1 MSNYASLER
10 YIPLVKFMGEICG
23 KNYEIILHD
32 VSTPERSVIAAC
44 NEHLSG
50 RRVGD
55 PMTELAK
62 ELLRTGA
69 YKEHDYVANYEGRT
83 RGGKR
88 FVSSTY
94 FIKEKGQLVGLI
106 CVNHDV
112 EDILVLSEHLSN
124 LLHSFSLPQEE
135 ESSAYTE
142 DLDDSIP
149 ELSSNLIHS
158 SAMVFPPV
166 PCIPPT
172 SWRYSA
178 LWKRR
183 GYSRPRA
190 PSGRSPGSCTS
201 PNPRSTATCGVSA
214 AKRHDLPPRCFTRKR
229 DALTSRRVKRPA
241 KHIQFNSSYWR
252 IPDILPNTSRSL
264 WLCIYYDYASDKGG
278 LKHEILH
285 SL

>member
-112 EDILVLSEHLSN
+112 EDI
-124 LLHSFSLPQEE
+124 FP
-135 ESSAYTE
+135 TC
-142 DLDDSIP
+142 SIP
-149 ELSSNLIHS
+149 FL
-158 SAMVFPPV
+158 F
-166 PCIPPT
+166 
-172 SWRYSA
+172 R
-178 LWKRR
+178 KRR
-183 GYSRPRA
+183 RA
-190 PSGRSPGSCTS
+190 PP
-201 PNPRSTATCGVSA
+201 
-214 AKRHDLPPRCFTRKR
+214 
-229 DALTSRRVKRPA
+229 
-241 KHIQFNSSYWR
+241 
-252 IPDILPNTSRSL
+252 IPKTWTIPSRS
-264 WLCIYYDYASDKGG
+264 CPAI
-278 LKHEILH
+278 
-285 SL
+285 

>member
-10 YIPLVKFMGEICG
+10 YIPLVEFMGKICG

-94 FIKEKGQLVGLI
+94 FIKEKGHLVGLI

-112 EDILVLSEHLSN
+112 EDILVLFLTCFIPFLS
-124 LLHSFSLPQEE
+124 
-135 ESSAYTE
+135 
-142 DLDDSIP
+142 
-149 ELSSNLIHS
+149 
-158 SAMVFPPV
+158 
-166 PCIPPT
+166 
-172 SWRYSA
+172 R
-178 LWKRR
+178 KRR
-183 GYSRPRA
+183 KA
-190 PSGRSPGSCTS
+190 PP
-201 PNPRSTATCGVSA
+201 
-214 AKRHDLPPRCFTRKR
+214 
-229 DALTSRRVKRPA
+229 
-241 KHIQFNSSYWR
+241 
-252 IPDILPNTSRSL
+252 IPKTWMIPSRS
-264 WLCIYYDYASDKGG
+264 CPAI
-278 LKHEILH
+278 
-285 SL
+285 